1 MCRVPGAAYCAAV
14 VVVVMFW
21 TREAIFHDPTSSDIR
36 KTVNR
41 KREVEASRQPTHPYK
56 LGFQHSII
64 IIRHVGHYFFV
75 SCFSVVHLSF
85 HIWNN
90 DATTEN

>member
-1 MCRVPGAAYCAAV
+1 MCLVPGAAFFAAV
-14 VVVVMFW
+14 AVAAVFGQEKVY
-21 TREAIFHDPTSSDIR
+21 HDPTSSDIR

-64 IIRHVGHYFFV
+64 IIRHVGQYFVFLFFCC
-75 SCFSVVHLSF
+75 SSFISHL
-85 HIWNN
+85 
-90 DATTEN
+90 ERCYY

>member
-1 MCRVPGAAYCAAV
+1 MSDAGSCFLRCNNNNIVYGPEKVY
-14 VVVVMFW
+14 
-21 TREAIFHDPTSSDIR
+21 HDPTSSDIR

-64 IIRHVGHYFFV
+64 IIRHVGHIFFLFFRF
-75 SCFSVVHLSF
+75 CVVHLSF
-85 HIWNN
+85 HIRN

>member
-1 MCRVPGAAYCAAV
+1 MCWVPGAAFFAAV
-14 VVVVMFW
+14 VVVFEQEKVY
-21 TREAIFHDPTSSDIR
+21 HDPTASDIR

-64 IIRHVGHYFFV
+64 IIRHVGHFCFFFFYF
-75 SCFSVVHLSF
+75 CVVHLSF
-85 HIWNN
+85 HFWN